1 MCIAWMENE
10 RQLFC
15 THEWSLGPV
24 TTVSVFKPLWWCLS
38 CCVYSMVARVIPMK
52 SCTIFMFAFTSCKRF
67 LFSPFFST
75 RFRSLSLS
83 LQNISFCSHYFNV
96 FLKLANKHK
105 RIHINAFERDKR
117 LAVLSPFLSGGKPT
131 CLHKNSDL
139 LWSVFAWM
147 DCISKL
153 LRSVSKH
160 PLLEKPILQN
170 SLNPIRTHSQHKN

>member
-1 MCIAWMENE
+1 MCLNHCDGVYLVVFI
-10 RQLFC
+10 Q
-15 THEWSLGPV
+15 WSL
-24 TTVSVFKPLWWCLS
+24 VSFQWNLVQFLCLHLHLANDFCFPLSFPL
-38 CCVYSMVARVIPMK
+38 A
-52 SCTIFMFAFTSCKRF
+52 FA
-67 LFSPFFST
+67 
-75 RFRSLSLS
+75 LSLS
-83 LQNISFCSHYFNV
+83 LQNISFCSHYFNA

-117 LAVLSPFLSGGKPT
+117 LAVLSPFLSGGKPI